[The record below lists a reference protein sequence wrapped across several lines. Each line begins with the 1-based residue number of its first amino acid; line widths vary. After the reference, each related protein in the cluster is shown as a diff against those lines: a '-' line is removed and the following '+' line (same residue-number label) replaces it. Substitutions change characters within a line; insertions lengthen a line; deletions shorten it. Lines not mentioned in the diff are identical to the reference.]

1 MSDPAFDLQAFL
13 AEKAKTQLIQ
23 KAKDASQGFGAA
35 SSAIA
40 TLNVMMGTSLCPCC
54 NKQVMLSTKCEVDTY
69 RRYHM
74 DLIDM

>member
-1 MSDPAFDLQAFL
+1 MILYYTYYYKKNKTKMSDSAFDLQAFL
-13 AEKAKTQLIQ
+13 AKMDAEKAKTQLIQ

-54 NKQVMLSTKCEVDTY
+54 NK
-69 RRYHM
+69 
-74 DLIDM
+74 